1 VPPTGNLGALID
13 SDLRPVRPPPLPRAW
28 HVYRANGGAETVVA
42 HYCLVVGGA
51 IGFYNHLD
59 PDDSILVRAFGPR
72 EWDEAELIDTP
83 YATAVH
89 LPPHVSLIDA
99 RV

>member
-1 VPPTGNLGALID
+1 MPPHGNLGTLD
-13 SDLRPVRPPPLPRAW
+13 SPDPVRPTPLPRAW
-28 HVYRANGGAETVVA
+28 HIFKANGGAETVVA

-51 IGFYNHLD
+51 IAFYNQLD
-59 PDDSILVRAFGPR
+59 SSDDSVLVRAFGPS

-99 RV
+99 RTG